1 MASKLFV
8 RNHKYKNLHRAFTR
22 RKLKQIFTQKKQTYS
37 ADSRKY
43 AQNAP
48 QNYEHRL
55 FCNKIYCRYFGSTMA
70 NLSPGIVPTKK
81 VVE

>member
-22 RKLKQIFTQKKQTYS
+22 RKLKQIFTQKKKQTYS

-43 AQNAP
+43 AQNAS
-48 QNYEHRL
+48 QSYDHGL
-55 FCNKIYCRYFGSTMA
+55 FCKKIYCM
-70 NLSPGIVPTKK
+70 
-81 VVE
+81 